1 MDTRARIVA
10 EAGTL
15 FAERG
20 YSDTT
25 TAEIARRA
33 GVAEGTIYRHFKSKD
48 DLFVAC
54 VEALFGRAARQEAEC
69 AEEGTSLREVVRGL
83 LRSGVQ
89 MVSDNLDLFDILFSE
104 APRRPHLLRSAFARA
119 VQVQVEQVGPA
130 FQKFTALRQLRHF
143 SDITEFILGI
153 TAAIWAVL
161 RFRGWLGQG
170 SGISEEELTDFLLY
184 GIAGNP

>member
-1 MDTRARIVA
+1 M
-10 EAGTL
+10 
-15 FAERG
+15 
-20 YSDTT
+20 
-25 TAEIARRA
+25 
-33 GVAEGTIYRHFKSKD
+33 
-48 DLFVAC
+48 
-54 VEALFGRAARQEAEC
+54 
-69 AEEGTSLREVVRGL
+69 RGL

-130 FQKFTALRQLRHF
+130 LQKFTALRQLRHF

-153 TAAIWAVL
+153 TAAVWAVL
-161 RFRGWLGQG
+161 RFRGWLGHG